1 MIINN
6 VLIHF
11 SDVIISSCIILLFIV
26 LLIIMYY
33 IPTIFGIYW
42 AKAKKINPQIMWLMW
57 LFYPGILALI
67 VMRYKWISDLPIKKS
82 FFEIYDIDKE
92 AFLEVKHNI
101 INNLANKTNVIIGII
116 SILLFSLWFVT
127 TGIYNGL
134 RADYLLKNNQLYKA
148 EQYLIYSV
156 INTTIDFDIKTK
168 NYNKAMIICEEL
180 KDMSCQN
187 KISKHMYQ
195 QEETTPQANLYLA
208 FSNADN
214 YNFK

>member
-101 INNLANKTNVIIGII
+101 IREPLKT
-116 SILLFSLWFVT
+116 T
-127 TGIYNGL
+127 
-134 RADYLLKNNQLYKA
+134 
-148 EQYLIYSV
+148 
-156 INTTIDFDIKTK
+156 
-168 NYNKAMIICEEL
+168 
-180 KDMSCQN
+180 
-187 KISKHMYQ
+187 
-195 QEETTPQANLYLA
+195 
-208 FSNADN
+208 
-214 YNFK
+214 